1 LEELEKYKDLTH
13 FLFFSAFSLSL
24 SLAFFQVNNRVRNLF
39 SSDGTMYNLEKIQEI
54 AFTSDNDED
63 GLPLLSI
70 GMFESVAAAKG
81 TKDTRKKLIHFTD
94 TQHRVAPP
102 EKLEEEGEEAGEGG
116 GEGESAAEAVVGE
129 EDNSGSEEEE
139 EDHDVQFGVH
149 IRTNSLEM
157 VSRWTCVGT
166 FKHFTF

>member
-1 LEELEKYKDLTH
+1 
-13 FLFFSAFSLSL
+13 
-24 SLAFFQVNNRVRNLF
+24 
-39 SSDGTMYNLEKIQEI
+39 MYNLEKIQEI

-102 EKLEEEGEEAGEGG
+102 EKLEEEGEEAGEGE
-116 GEGESAAEAVVGE
+116 GEGAVGAVVEE

-139 EDHDVQFGVH
+139 EDHEVQFGVH

-157 VSRWTCVGT
+157 VSRLICVVT

>member
-1 LEELEKYKDLTH
+1 M
-13 FLFFSAFSLSL
+13 
-24 SLAFFQVNNRVRNLF
+24 NNRVRNLF

-94 TQHRVAPP
+94 TQHRVVPP
-102 EKLEEEGEEAGEGG
+102 EEVEEEGEET
-116 GEGESAAEAVVGE
+116 GEGESATEAVVEE

-139 EDHDVQFGVH
+139 EDHEVQFGVH